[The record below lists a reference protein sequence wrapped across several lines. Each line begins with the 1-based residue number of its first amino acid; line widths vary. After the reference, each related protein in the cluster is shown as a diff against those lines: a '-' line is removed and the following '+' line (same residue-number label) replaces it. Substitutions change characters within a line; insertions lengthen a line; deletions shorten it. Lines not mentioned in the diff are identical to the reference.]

1 MAFYVYGS
9 LKLDD
14 VTRHKRWMIHTL
26 YFLCKLKLYTLDTA
40 PKILSADSCLN
51 ETMQHKNHQVQLL
64 CYAYISK

>member
-26 YFLCKLKLYTLDTA
+26 YFLCKLKLYTLDT
-40 PKILSADSCLN
+40 
-51 ETMQHKNHQVQLL
+51 ETKDTFSRFMP
-64 CYAYISK
+64 